1 MQLNELGR
9 KEVWT
14 KWLVISLAVLLSKSF
29 VSNFLLNKLP
39 EFVPGFLIDLISI
52 FGIIVL
58 VDIISGLILEA

>member
-39 EFVPGFLIDLISI
+39 EFVPGFFDRFDFYIWDNSPR
-52 FGIIVL
+52 
-58 VDIISGLILEA
+58 